1 MATPILFQAVFPWVA
16 KIAPT
21 TSGIQATRA
30 SLFTL
35 GETLP
40 VRDVSEGCV
49 NPSPASVSTP
59 EAGDYRPR
67 RSAAKP
73 PEHRQGQRDQ
83 KPRQRR
89 AAREHDL
96 SKPRTRLYSKDGSG
110 QPSTHGAEETSPP
123 AGLHAFCGHN
133 VGEGCLPNLRS
144 GGSRGT
150 RRCCSYRG
158 ISRFLT
164 SVADG
169 QTASHSSNGV
179 ALSTRRRTRSGG
191 YLV

>member
-1 MATPILFQAVFPWVA
+1 MATPTRLQAVFPWVA
-16 KIAPT
+16 RIAPT

-30 SLFTL
+30 SVFTL
-35 GETLP
+35 SEKLSA
-40 VRDVSEGCV
+40 RDVSEGCV
-49 NPSPASVSTP
+49 NPSPASVPTP

-110 QPSTHGAEETSPP
+110 QPSTHGAEDTSQP
-123 AGLHAFCGHN
+123 ARLHASAGTALGK
-133 VGEGCLPNLRS
+133 VACLTLATVAHEEQDAVVP
-144 GGSRGT
+144 T
-150 RRCCSYRG
+150 AA
-158 ISRFLT
+158 
-164 SVADG
+164 SVDF
-169 QTASHSSNGV
+169 
-179 ALSTRRRTRSGG
+179 
-191 YLV
+191 